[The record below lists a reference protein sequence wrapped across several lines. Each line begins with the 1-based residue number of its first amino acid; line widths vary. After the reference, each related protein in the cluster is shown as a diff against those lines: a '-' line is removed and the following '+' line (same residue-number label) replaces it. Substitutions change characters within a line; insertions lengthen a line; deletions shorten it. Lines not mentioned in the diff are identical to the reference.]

1 MTKTTKPKEKAAGA
15 QGALAGTGSG
25 AKAGGGSLLTN
36 AADSKIRTAKS
47 NNNKR
52 QSGRSTATTTAAGSN
67 AAAKETAI
75 AIGAEP
81 TGAATPPATL
91 TEAATSVA
99 ANLSTLESAHS
110 QAHTSVVSETAR
122 QAVTTANA
130 SATATPTPTATA
142 TPSDTPATTVAAID
156 DDRSAINNTNQPQN
170 DASESVD
177 NKIKVINYAHQ
188 SEDQQQQQQH
198 QHNHQ
203 IYEQQQFLN
212 QQLISQHQQEQH
224 QQQQSQHQSQ
234 QQQLATQE
242 QHQAGWLA
250 YDLTSGS
257 AAAAAAHHLLGHFPY
272 PPTHHHPAAQL
283 YEHYASTDPIMRT
296 NFAVYSVYGGGGMAS
311 HEQLSAAA
319 AAAAAAAQGTTPN
332 IDEVIQDTLKD
343 ECFEDGHSS
352 NYHVLTSVSDLHPL
366 KDASPVPGIYSL
378 TTDQI
383 HQQQQHLHHQQQQ
396 QQLYHQQQQQ
406 HHHHN
411 NSTSS
416 GGGDSPSSSHALST
430 MQSFTQLTSAQRDSL
445 SPENVAYFGATQLSP
460 SMQNS
465 SVYAGSLLTQ
475 AANGIQY
482 GMQSPNQTH
491 AHLQQQHHQQQQQHQ
506 QHQQQQLQQ
515 QQQHH
520 LHHQQQHHHNSSS
533 SSPGP
538 VGLHHTSSSVA
549 TAAAVA
555 AATAAV
561 NGHNSSLED
570 GYGSPRS
577 SHSGGGGSVGGGGTL
592 PAFQRFTS
600 GNSGFVSGMPNGS
613 VSGPERYASI
623 SNYRPQNEGWF
634 DPMSYTSA
642 ASGQAQLGVGVG
654 AGVVTNV
661 IRNGRAI
668 SAANAAAAAAV
679 DGNTGAFLSASAS
692 LSAMAAESGG
702 DFYKANSFNV
712 GGGGRS
718 KANTT
723 GAASSQAYGSCPGS
737 SATSAT
743 SAVASG
749 TATAATTLDEHVSRA
764 NSRRLS
770 ASKRAGLSCSNCH
783 TTYTSLWRRNPA
795 GEPVCN
801 ACGLYYKLH
810 SVPRPLTMK
819 KDTIQKRKRKPK
831 GTKSEKK
838 KLKNAL
844 SATLESGSLAANCH
858 NVGQAL
864 DSSQMGVDV
873 NDAQQQSSGST
884 NDQLLAHLL
893 PNSSIAAVAAAAA
906 TAAAVI
912 KTEALSLTSQA
923 NCSTVTST
931 PTTASSTLSSLSH
944 GNIISLQNPYHQ
956 LQLGQGMTL
965 CKATRDSPPYYLTP
979 EEEDEHPALIKMEQ
993 MDTPQQ
999 QQQQSASLDEHY
1011 ELAAF
1016 QRQQQQHLLHQQHT
1030 AVLLGQHDQHA
1041 ANFTMH
1047 KFGVERETLVKM
1059 E

>member
-15 QGALAGTGSG
+15 VGAGAGMG

-52 QSGRSTATTTAAGSN
+52 QPGRSAATTTPAAAAGSN

-75 AIGAEP
+75 AIEAEP
-81 TGAATPPATL
+81 TEAATPTATP
-91 TEAATSVA
+91 TEAATSAA
-99 ANLSTLESAHS
+99 ANLSTLESARS
-110 QAHTSVVSETAR
+110 QAHTSVVSETAS

-130 SATATPTPTATA
+130 SATATQTATA
-142 TPSDTPATTVAAID
+142 TQSDTPATTVTAID
-156 DDRSAINNTNQPQN
+156 DDRSAINNNNQPQN

-188 SEDQQQQQQH
+188 AEDQQQQQH
-198 QHNHQ
+198 PHPNHHF
-203 IYEQQQFLN
+203 YEQQQFIS
-212 QQLISQHQQEQH
+212 QQLITHHQQEQH
-224 QQQQSQHQSQ
+224 LQQQSQQQSQ
-234 QQQLATQE
+234 QQHLAAQE

-257 AAAAAAHHLLGHFPY
+257 AAAAAAHHLFGHFTY
-272 PPTHHHPAAQL
+272 PPTHPPAQL
-283 YEHYASTDPIMRT
+283 YEHYASTDPIMRN
-296 NFAVYSVYGGGGMAS
+296 NFALYSVYAGGGGGVGMAS
-311 HEQLSAAA
+311 HEHLAAAA
-319 AAAAAAAQGTTPN
+319 AAAAAAAQGSTPN

-366 KDASPVPGIYSL
+366 KEASPVSGLYSL
-378 TTDQI
+378 TAEQL
-383 HQQQQHLHHQQQQ
+383 HQQQQLHHQQQQQ

-406 HHHHN
+406 QQQQHHHHHHHN

-416 GGGDSPSSSHALST
+416 AGGDSPSSSHALSNL
-430 MQSFTQLTSAQRDSL
+430 QSFTQLTSAQRDSL
-445 SPENVAYFGATQLSP
+445 SPENVGYFGANQLSP
-460 SMQNS
+460 SLQNS

-482 GMQSPNQTH
+482 GMHSPNQTQ
-491 AHLQQQHHQQQQQHQ
+491 AHLQQQQL
-506 QHQQQQLQQ
+506 QQLQQ
-515 QQQHH
+515 QQQHQH
-520 LHHQQQHHHNSSS
+520 QQQQQQNHHHQQHHHNSSS

-538 VGLHHTSSSVA
+538 VGLHHASSSAA

-592 PAFQRFTS
+592 PAFQRIASASS
-600 GNSGFVSGMPNGS
+600 GYVSGVANGS
-613 VSGPERYASI
+613 VSGAERYASMV
-623 SNYRPQNEGWF
+623 NYRTQNEGWF
-634 DPMSYTSA
+634 DPMNYTSA
-642 ASGQAQLGVGVG
+642 ATGQAQLGVGVGAG

-679 DGNTGAFLSASAS
+679 DGTTGRVDPGSFLSASAS

-718 KANTT
+718 KANTS

-737 SATSAT
+737 NATSAT

-749 TATAATTLDEHVSRA
+749 TAATAATTLDEHVSRA

-770 ASKRAGLSCSNCH
+770 ASKRAGLSCSNCG

-810 SVPRPLTMK
+810 SVARPLTMK

-831 GTKSEKK
+831 GTKSEKSK
-838 KLKNAL
+838 KLKSAL
-844 SATLESGSLAANCH
+844 NATLESGSLAASCH
-858 NVGQAL
+858 NVGLGL
-864 DSSQMGVDV
+864 DSSQLGVDV
-873 NDAQQQSSGST
+873 NEATEQRLQQRPIAGPPVAELDYGSGSSSGGGSSGS
-884 NDQLLAHLL
+884 DQDGGHVAHHLPGQLLHAVGGGGSGTGAHL
-893 PNSSIAAVAAAAA
+893 N
-906 TAAAVI
+906 TD
-912 KTEALSLTSQA
+912 
-923 NCSTVTST
+923 
-931 PTTASSTLSSLSH
+931 H
-944 GNIISLQNPYHQ
+944 GI
-956 LQLGQGMTL
+956 
-965 CKATRDSPPYYLTP
+965 
-979 EEEDEHPALIKMEQ
+979 EHIVLAE
-993 MDTPQQ
+993 PQP
-999 QQQQSASLDEHY
+999 HY
-1011 ELAAF
+1011 
-1016 QRQQQQHLLHQQHT
+1016 
-1030 AVLLGQHDQHA
+1030 
-1041 ANFTMH
+1041 
-1047 KFGVERETLVKM
+1047 
-1059 E
+1059 